1 MGERRRG
8 RRHWRIRRLLV
19 AAHSLRCQRSA
30 GSRLSLA
37 AGLPWARGTSPLI
50 CTIGDAAQG
59 TGCLLAP
66 TPRVSERRPRHLPSV
81 KSPVWASLT
90 SPPPPAACQRASVHR
105 AATALP
111 RAEWPGQGVS
121 PSRRAV
127 PSHRSADTRLLPQK
141 TREGA
146 GFTGFLGSYKSG
158 HYRHSSQTE
167 LFLRL
172 LKKHSQLIS
181 GVTLLHDRE
190 IPAFS
195 VLPARTDKDSDQ
207 GGGGGVTQWLIWQ
220 GPVEPP
226 RTISESSEEGGGRR
240 AGQEMPGPAC
250 ILCDAFILPS
260 YHLSV
265 APVRTSN
272 CGGGC

>member
-90 SPPPPAACQRASVHR
+90 SPPPPRSMPACQRAQSRHR
-105 AATALP
+105 APQSRVARAGRLP
-111 RAEWPGQGVS
+111 VQTGCAFSQVS
-121 PSRRAV
+121 RHTPASTEDKGGR
-127 PSHRSADTRLLPQK
+127 
-141 TREGA
+141 
-146 GFTGFLGSYKSG
+146 GFYGF
-158 HYRHSSQTE
+158 
-167 LFLRL
+167 
-172 LKKHSQLIS
+172 S
-181 GVTLLHDRE
+181 GVLQKWSLQTFLTDRALLTPFKETFPTYLRSHS
-190 IPAFS
+190 IA
-195 VLPARTDKDSDQ
+195 
-207 GGGGGVTQWLIWQ
+207 
-220 GPVEPP
+220 
-226 RTISESSEEGGGRR
+226 
-240 AGQEMPGPAC
+240 
-250 ILCDAFILPS
+250 
-260 YHLSV
+260 
-265 APVRTSN
+265 
-272 CGGGC
+272 